1 LELCCIHLCL
11 INKYSTMLYHSE
23 GMLREIYSNWEL
35 HLIEKISC
43 GMYSITEGSS
53 LLRKV

>member
-1 LELCCIHLCL
+1 
-11 INKYSTMLYHSE
+11 MLYHSE